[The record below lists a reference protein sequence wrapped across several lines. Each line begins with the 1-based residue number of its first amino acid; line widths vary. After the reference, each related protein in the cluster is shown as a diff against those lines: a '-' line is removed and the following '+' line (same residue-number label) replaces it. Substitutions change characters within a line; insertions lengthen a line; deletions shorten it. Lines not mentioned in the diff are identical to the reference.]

1 MRLAVLSDIHGNLI
15 ALEAALT
22 DLEALGGADM
32 TWFLGDYAAF
42 GAQPAACIQRV
53 KAIWEAAQPPKPAE
67 GESPPPSMP
76 PAPPKVR
83 AIRGN
88 TDRYLLNGSRPK
100 LKPAEN
106 ADEYADLLTKV
117 VRRDAQLNWC
127 LNQLSFEDYDF
138 LRKLGGECDLHADGF
153 GFVIGYHAVPGDDEA
168 MLTPETPDEEA
179 ADYLLDR
186 EGALG
191 IGGHIHVQM
200 DRALKL
206 GGWRVVNVGSVGMS
220 FERPGFAQYGV
231 FTFENGAV
239 SVDLRAVAYDVE
251 AYIAQLAASGQ
262 PDADQV
268 IAKFR

>member
-15 ALEAALT
+15 ALEAALA

-42 GAQPAACIQRV
+42 GAQPAACVQRV

-67 GESPPPSMP
+67 GEPPPSTP

-88 TDRYLLNGSRPK
+88 TDRYLINGSRPK

-106 ADEYADLLTKV
+106 ADEYADLIARS
-117 VRRDAQLNWC
+117 VRRDSQLNWC
-127 LNQLSFEDYDF
+127 LSQLTFEDYDF
-138 LRKLGGECDLHADGF
+138 LRKLGGECDLHAEGV
-153 GFVIGYHAVPGDDEA
+153 GYVIGYHAVPGDDEA

-179 ADYLLDR
+179 ADFLLDR

-200 DRALKL
+200 DRALSL
-206 GGWRVVNVGSVGMS
+206 GGWRAINVGSVGMS
-220 FERPGFAQYGV
+220 YDRPGFAQYGV
-231 FTFENGAV
+231 FTFEDGAV
-239 SVDLRAVAYDVE
+239 TVDLRAVAYDVE
-251 AYIAQLAASGQ
+251 AYSAQLAASTL

-268 IAKFR
+268 IAKLR

>member
-15 ALEAALT
+15 ALEAALA

-53 KAIWEAAQPPKPAE
+53 KAILDAAQPPTPPE
-67 GESPPPSMP
+67 GEPPPSTP

-88 TDRYLLNGSRPK
+88 TDRYLLDGSRPK

-106 ADEYADLLTKV
+106 ADEYADLLTQIR
-117 VRRDAQLNWC
+117 RRDAQLNWC
-127 LNQLSFEDYDF
+127 LSQLSFNDYDF
-138 LRKLGGECDLHADGF
+138 LRRLGSECDLHADGF
-153 GFVIGYHAVPGDDEA
+153 GYVIGYHAIPGDDEA
-168 MLTPETPDEEA
+168 QLRPDTPDEEA
-179 ADYLLDR
+179 ADFLLDR

-200 DRALKL
+200 DRVLSL
-206 GGWRVVNVGSVGMS
+206 GGWRAVNVGSVGMS
-220 FERPGFAQYGV
+220 FDRPGFAQYGV

-239 SVDLRAVAYDVE
+239 TVDLRAVAYDVA
-251 AYIAQLAASGQ
+251 AYSAQLAASTL

-268 IAKFR
+268 IAKLR